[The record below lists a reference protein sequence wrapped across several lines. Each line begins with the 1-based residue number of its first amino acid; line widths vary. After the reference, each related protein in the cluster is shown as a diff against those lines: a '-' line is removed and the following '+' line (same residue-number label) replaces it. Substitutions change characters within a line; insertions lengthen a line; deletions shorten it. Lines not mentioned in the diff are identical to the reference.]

1 MGSDPGLIAFP
12 SRAAMAQRLA
22 DLVEAVLARG
32 MAEGGRGE
40 LALSGGS
47 TPEPLYRELA
57 RRAIAWNKVA
67 ATLVDERWVAPDQ
80 PRSNEAF
87 VRRAF
92 SGAGVEIAGLY
103 VTGMSAT
110 EAAPTVAMRMRRR
123 AKPFDAVILGMG
135 EDGHTA
141 SWFPRAYGL
150 DRALGS
156 DDRVCAVR
164 AEKSAVTGDEVDRMT
179 LTLSAIRDATLI
191 VLAIAGESKR
201 LAFAKASEAGPVEA
215 MPVRAIMRA
224 RPDLWAC
231 WAP

>member
-1 MGSDPGLIAFP
+1 
-12 SRAAMAQRLA
+12 
-22 DLVEAVLARG
+22 
-32 MAEGGRGE
+32 
-40 LALSGGS
+40 
-47 TPEPLYRELA
+47 
-57 RRAIAWNKVA
+57 
-67 ATLVDERWVAPDQ
+67 
-80 PRSNEAF
+80 
-87 VRRAF
+87 
-92 SGAGVEIAGLY
+92 
-103 VTGMSAT
+103 
-110 EAAPTVAMRMRRR
+110 MRMRRR

-141 SWFPRAYGL
+141 SWFPRAFGL

-179 LTLSAIRDATLI
+179 LTLSAIRDATVI

-201 LAFAKASEAGPVEA
+201 LAFANASEAGPVEA